1 MVVCGSLGWAGPG
14 DGVDADGGNGAMTV
28 DVERHGQALSSRR
41 SRDSS
46 ARGQVYRLLLR
57 DIVRCAAKPGQPLS
71 EKDVAATLGV
81 SRTPVREAFLQL
93 AEEGLLV
100 ISPQRGTA
108 VARISTRQVRQAQFI
123 REALERAV
131 LAVSCQNARADRAG
145 LAGLAE
151 LDTALYWQRQAVAR
165 DDYAAFYEADEF
177 FHAEL
182 ARRSGLD
189 EVGRVAGG
197 ARVHLNRVRWL
208 SLPERGGVDAAITQ
222 HAQIASAVA
231 AGDTRR
237 ADEVLTAHLRTVLDA
252 LPAIRQRFPG
262 YFDPDDENLPPL
274 PDTAGLTVGWRAGQE

>member
-1 MVVCGSLGWAGPG
+1 VVKA
-14 DGVDADGGNGAMTV
+14 DADGGNCAVTV
-28 DVERHGQALSSRR
+28 DVERYGPALSSRR
-41 SRDSS
+41 SRESS

-57 DIVRCAAKPGQPLS
+57 DIVHCVAKPGQPLS

-108 VARISTRQVRQAQFI
+108 VARISTRQVRQAQFV
-123 REALERAV
+123 REVLERAV
-131 LAVSCQNARADRAG
+131 LAVNCQNAGDAR
-145 LAGLAE
+145 AGLAE

-165 DDYAAFYEADEF
+165 NDYAAFYEADEF

-208 SLPERGGVDAAITQ
+208 SLPERGGVDAAIAQ
-222 HAQIASAVA
+222 HLQIASAVS

-237 ADEVLTAHLRTVLDA
+237 ADEMLTAHLRTVLDV

-262 YFDPDDENLPPL
+262 YFDPDDENLPAL